1 MDAPGPNLNLSISPS
16 KLAEVAPLA
25 FKRKKFGRGAK
36 FPTKDRPRRIRAWR
50 SRDLYLPSSKQDLP
64 RNARKAE
71 MERAEDH
78 RLDREIEEHGRKV
91 FESYEDDLLALAKIR
106 REG

>member
-1 MDAPGPNLNLSISPS
+1 MSD
-16 KLAEVAPLA
+16 
-25 FKRKKFGRGAK
+25 FD
-36 FPTKDRPRRIRAWR
+36 KDRPRRIRAWR

-78 RLDREIEEHGRKV
+78 RLDREIEEHGRKA
-91 FESYEDDLLALAKIR
+91 FESYEDDLLALAKLR
-106 REG
+106 RAG